1 MNEVFFN
8 VILGLIP
15 VIGVVIT
22 GFIIPLIMSKLGA
35 EKLATVVKWVG
46 YAVSAAEMIFPE
58 VKSGEA
64 KKQYVID
71 FIDKLFNQ
79 KKVVITKEQISVLIE
94 SIVNE
99 MNKDKKVTLSDR

>member
-22 GFIIPLIMSKLGA
+22 GFIIPLILSKLGT
-35 EKLATVVKWVG
+35 EKLATIVKWVA
-46 YAVSAAEMIFPE
+46 YAVQAAEMLFPE
-58 VKSGEA
+58 AKSGEA

-79 KKVVITKEQISVLIE
+79 KKIVITKEQISVLIE

-99 MNKDKKVTLSDR
+99 MNKDKKLI